1 MYIYTF
7 MDSQFFILVLWHFGS
22 VFIPWWQ
29 WTQAQFYCKTL
40 IEKSLESLSK
50 VIPVRWLT
58 WTLQLIIKYWLKK
71 VMMSL
76 WKILS
81 IRSLYSLTLGITCL
95 FHSLDFPRQ
104 LHIILD
110 LGQIW
115 VGSLTS
121 LDYYLNEK
129 GSKELWR
136 FSIEFLFFLVIYY
149 FHRTVE
155 LLLP

>member
-1 MYIYTF
+1 MYIYMF
-7 MDSQFFILVLWHFGS
+7 MYSQFFILVLWHFGS

-40 IEKSLESLSK
+40 IEEPLESLSK
-50 VIPVRWLT
+50 VIPVMWLT

-71 VMMSL
+71 VMMFL

-95 FHSLDFPRQ
+95 FHSLEFPRQ
-104 LHIILD
+104 LHIVLD

-121 LDYYLNEK
+121 LDYYLNEREARNYK
-129 GSKELWR
+129 GFLLN
-136 FSIEFLFFLVIYY
+136 FSSS
-149 FHRTVE
+149 
-155 LLLP
+155 